1 MSHSI
6 AKVTPD
12 QPPALE
18 QGLDSFR
25 EKRWGSAFVQL
36 SSADREAALEPEHL
50 VQLGQAALLIGKEA
64 EGVEALARAHQGFL
78 TLGKTTFAVR
88 CAFWLGFMALL
99 NGEQAKAGGWLA
111 RAARLLEGCPEC
123 VERGYMMMPGAYRLF
138 HSGDPATAY
147 INFQQAAAVARQ
159 FGDVDLMTLA
169 IQGQG
174 RALIRQGDPVHGLEL
189 LDEAMIAVTAG
200 ECSPLNAGGVYCSVL
215 EGCSEVLDLRR
226 AQEWTSELKK
236 WCDSQPDMVPYRGPC
251 LVHRAEVLQL
261 CGAWTDALEEAQRA
275 CQFLSQPMPRQG
287 LSAALYRLGEIQRV
301 RGNFAD
307 AERAYE
313 QANQLHPE
321 YGPGLARL
329 RLAQQNVDGALACV
343 RRLLENAQE
352 PARRAVILDAFVEI
366 AVAAEDAESARRGG
380 DELAQI
386 AARIPFPL
394 LRAMALRAEGLVLL
408 GDGDARG
415 ALTRLRQSW
424 SLWGELQVPYDAART
439 RCMIARACRKL
450 GDEEN
455 AVVELTAAQAA
466 FEQLGAA
473 GDLAAVNA
481 CLETGLTAGPLT
493 EREIEVLRCV
503 AAGKTNRRIAQ
514 QLHISEK
521 TVARHLSNIFTK
533 LDLESRTA
541 ATVYALEHKLL

>member
-6 AKVTPD
+6 AKVSPD

-25 EKRWGSAFVQL
+25 EKRWGPAFVQL
-36 SSADREAALEPEHL
+36 LSADKEATLAPEHL

-64 EGVEALARAHQGFL
+64 EGIEAFTRAHQGFL
-78 TLGKTTFAVR
+78 TEKKTTFAVR

-99 NGEQAKAGGWLA
+99 NNEPAKAGGWLS

-147 INFQQAAAVARQ
+147 INFQQAAAVGRQ

-169 IQGQG
+169 LQGQG

-215 EGCSEVLDLRR
+215 EGCSEVLDVRR

-236 WCDSQPDMVPYRGPC
+236 WCDAQPDLVSYRGAC

-261 CGAWTDALEEAQRA
+261 GGAWADALEEAQRA
-275 CQFLSQPMPRQG
+275 CQFLSQPMPRRG
-287 LSAALYRLGEIQRV
+287 LSAAHYQLGEIHRM

-313 QANQLHPE
+313 QANQLH
-321 YGPGLARL
+321 
-329 RLAQQNVDGALACV
+329 
-343 RRLLENAQE
+343 
-352 PARRAVILDAFVEI
+352 F
-366 AVAAEDAESARRGG
+366 
-380 DELAQI
+380 
-386 AARIPFPL
+386 
-394 LRAMALRAEGLVLL
+394 
-408 GDGDARG
+408 
-415 ALTRLRQSW
+415 
-424 SLWGELQVPYDAART
+424 
-439 RCMIARACRKL
+439 
-450 GDEEN
+450 
-455 AVVELTAAQAA
+455 
-466 FEQLGAA
+466 
-473 GDLAAVNA
+473 
-481 CLETGLTAGPLT
+481 
-493 EREIEVLRCV
+493 
-503 AAGKTNRRIAQ
+503 
-514 QLHISEK
+514 
-521 TVARHLSNIFTK
+521 
-533 LDLESRTA
+533 
-541 ATVYALEHKLL
+541 